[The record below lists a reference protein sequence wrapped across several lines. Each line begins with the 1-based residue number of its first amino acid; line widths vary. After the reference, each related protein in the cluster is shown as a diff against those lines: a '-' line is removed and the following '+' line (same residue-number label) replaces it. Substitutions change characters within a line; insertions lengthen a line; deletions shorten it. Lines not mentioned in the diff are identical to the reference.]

1 MLKPKEVESD
11 FLFFWRS
18 EQQRRLSEQNS
29 DKRPRVNHLHASHQ
43 SPAEPFGSPP
53 IQRAVLLQG
62 SVPAGTGVVSAGAPL
77 PRVSAPSLSTGSA
90 GMSAA
95 ALQLTR
101 LHSPIAGCSG
111 STMKTAGVP
120 VLLLMASAQVLAT
133 APTATTATAT
143 TATATTATAT
153 ELIVASTSAVA
164 AETATAP
171 TTQQATETD
180 ATTLDPATAPSATP
194 PNSAPPAA
202 PAASAQTST
211 VLTTSGGRRT
221 DKTAAPSTTK
231 QTVTMATATPHA
243 PGETKMTD
251 DNKGVATPT
260 TGGATPTTGGGT
272 PTTAPP
278 LTASPDSGAGSQTGS
293 DRKTAQSDKQ
303 LWWILLPALLVVA
316 AAAAIYLK
324 FRSKKVHGQTEIMD
338 TGMENASFQSRP
350 ESAKDG
356 VMLLGVKSSAGDE
369 NAAAR

>member
-272 PTTAPP
+272 PTT
-278 LTASPDSGAGSQTGS
+278 DSGAGSQTGS